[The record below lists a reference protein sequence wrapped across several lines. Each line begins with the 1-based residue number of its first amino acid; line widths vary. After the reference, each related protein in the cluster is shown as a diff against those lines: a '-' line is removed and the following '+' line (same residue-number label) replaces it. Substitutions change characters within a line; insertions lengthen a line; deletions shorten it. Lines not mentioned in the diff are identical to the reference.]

1 MENDNLFQVFQDTF
15 KHGGGDPNAG
25 GKMDYGHMPLNG
37 YMGQIPVTAPPTVLG
52 EFAQPPQQPQV
63 GGHWPPIPAQSNA
76 YPGSELDFPGVT
88 SAFNNGPNKNF
99 YGQEFYDM
107 SQPPVQ
113 QFAAMQQPQGP
124 QNPGAPPNYQEANG
138 AMMMNPAQSYPAS
151 TPSPSQHSQWHQ
163 YNVNPAA
170 VPTKIEPPSTP
181 KPPMEAANFY
191 EQPPQQGPPSIPPM
205 DHYDPFAI
213 EQPSSTASESP
224 TPMVPST
231 SRSRGGARGSMGKG
245 SLKASGGVA
254 KRRHKAE
261 DHLDPTVRHVKE
273 KERRVSNNTR
283 ERIRIRD
290 INEALTELGRVVMTL
305 RPKAADKPQTKLAVL
320 NSAVEVITNLEKKVR
335 ERNLNPAA
343 LALNRGPGGSFPQP
357 PSAASSTASSM
368 NMPNSEQHN
377 LGH

>member
-1 MENDNLFQVFQDTF
+1 
-15 KHGGGDPNAG
+15 
-25 GKMDYGHMPLNG
+25 MPLNG
-37 YMGQIPVTAPPTVLG
+37 YMGQIPVTTPLS

-63 GGHWPPIPAQSNA
+63 GSHWPPINPAQSNA
-76 YPGSELDFPGVT
+76 YPGSELDFPGVP

-107 SQPPVQ
+107 SQPQVQ
-113 QFAAMQQPQGP
+113 QFASMQQPQGP
-124 QNPGAPPNYQEANG
+124 QNPGGPPNYEAAANG
-138 AMMMNPAQSYPAS
+138 AGMMMNPAQSYPAS

-163 YNVNPAA
+163 YNVNPN

-205 DHYDPFAI
+205 DHSDPFAI

-245 SLKASGGVA
+245 SLKASGGVT

-261 DHLDPTVRHVKE
+261 DHLDPQVRHVKE

-368 NMPNSEQHN
+368 NIPNSEQHN

>member
-15 KHGGGDPNAG
+15 KHGSDPNA

-37 YMGQIPVTAPPTVLG
+37 YMGQIPVTTPLS

-63 GGHWPPIPAQSNA
+63 GSHWPPINPAQSNA
-76 YPGSELDFPGVT
+76 YPGSELDFPGVP

-107 SQPPVQ
+107 SQPQVQ
-113 QFAAMQQPQGP
+113 QFASMQQPQGP
-124 QNPGAPPNYQEANG
+124 QNSGGPPNYEAAANG
-138 AMMMNPAQSYPAS
+138 AGMMMNPAQSYPAS

-163 YNVNPAA
+163 YNVNPN

-181 KPPMEAANFY
+181 KPLEAAFY
-191 EQPPQQGPPSIPPM
+191 EQPPQGQGPPSIPPM

-245 SLKASGGVA
+245 SLKASGGVT

-261 DHLDPTVRHVKE
+261 DHLDPQVRHVKE

-368 NMPNSEQHN
+368 NIPNSEQHN

>member
-1 MENDNLFQVFQDTF
+1 
-15 KHGGGDPNAG
+15 
-25 GKMDYGHMPLNG
+25 MPLNG
-37 YMGQIPVTAPPTVLG
+37 YMGQIPVTTPLS

-63 GGHWPPIPAQSNA
+63 GSHWPPINPAQSNA
-76 YPGSELDFPGVT
+76 YPGSELDFPGVP

-99 YGQEFYDM
+99 CGQEFYDM
-107 SQPPVQ
+107 SQPQVQ
-113 QFAAMQQPQGP
+113 QFASMQQPQGP
-124 QNPGAPPNYQEANG
+124 QNPGGPPNYEAAANG
-138 AMMMNPAQSYPAS
+138 AGMMMNPAQSYPAS

-163 YNVNPAA
+163 YNVNPN

-181 KPPMEAANFY
+181 KPLEAAFY
-191 EQPPQQGPPSIPPM
+191 EQPPQGQGPPSIPPM

-245 SLKASGGVA
+245 SLKASGGVT

-261 DHLDPTVRHVKE
+261 DHLDPQVRHVKE

-320 NSAVEVITNLEKKVR
+320 NSAVEVITQLEKKVR

-343 LALNRGPGGSFPQP
+343 LALNRGPGGSFPNP
-357 PSAASSTASSM
+357 NGASSASTGANM
-368 NMPNSEQHN
+368 NIPNSEHN
-377 LGH
+377 LGR